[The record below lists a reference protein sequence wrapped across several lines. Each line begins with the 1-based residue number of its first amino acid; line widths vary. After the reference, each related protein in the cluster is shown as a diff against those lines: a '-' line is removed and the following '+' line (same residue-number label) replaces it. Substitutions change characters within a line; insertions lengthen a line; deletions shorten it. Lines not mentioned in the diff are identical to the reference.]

1 MAGVL
6 TVLVMVE
13 TFLTGYLLRNTH
25 GLQRINNELIGRVAE
40 LDHDVERLSA
50 VVAAISER

>member
-1 MAGVL
+1 M
-6 TVLVMVE
+6 LVMVE

-25 GLQRINNELIGRVAE
+25 GLQRINSELIGRVAE